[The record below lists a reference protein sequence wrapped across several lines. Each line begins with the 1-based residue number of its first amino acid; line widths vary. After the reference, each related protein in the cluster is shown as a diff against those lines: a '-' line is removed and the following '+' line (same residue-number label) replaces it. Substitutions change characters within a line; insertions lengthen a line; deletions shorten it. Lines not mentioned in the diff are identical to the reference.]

1 MSGARP
7 ARGSRPLRP
16 LRALRRELQ
25 GRWIARLP
33 RTDQLLL
40 TQRNVYIL
48 PTSAGWMLALTLAVL
63 LIASINYQLN
73 LGYLLTFLLAGSAAA
88 GMLVGHANLRGLVLH
103 LQPPAAV
110 FAGQRCALRITLDN
124 PARRARH
131 GVALAVSQD
140 LEGAPQWAWTDVP
153 AQASAVVELAF
164 VPRQRGWHPLPRI
177 TAETRFPLG
186 SFRAWSYW
194 RPATQLLVYPEAEAA
209 PPPLPPARPQGT
221 GRAGTRAAGNEDF
234 DGVRAYRR
242 GDPLKQVVWKKA
254 AQAWATGGAL
264 VSRDQPQAQPGR
276 LWLDPAAT
284 GLVDT
289 EARIARLTAWVLA
302 ADRQGVQWGLDLP
315 GAVRLAPDS
324 GLSHRERSLQA
335 LALYAPAPGAA
346 P

>member
-7 ARGSRPLRP
+7 PRGWRP

-25 GRWIARLP
+25 GRWLARLP

-88 GMLVGHANLRGLVLH
+88 GMLVGHANLRGLALQ
-103 LQPPAAV
+103 LQPPAPV

-124 PARRARH
+124 PGARARH
-131 GVALAVSQD
+131 GIALAVTQELD
-140 LEGAPQWAWTDVP
+140 GPPQWAWTDVP

-164 VPRQRGWHPLPRI
+164 VPRQRGWNALPRV

-209 PPPLPPARPQGT
+209 PPPLPPARAQGT
-221 GRAGTRAAGNEDF
+221 GRAGTRAAGSEEF

-254 AQAWATGGAL
+254 AQAWATGNSL
-264 VSRDQPQAQPGR
+264 VSRDRPQAQPGR
-276 LWLDPAAT
+276 LWLDPATT
-284 GLVDT
+284 GLTDT

-315 GAVRLAPDS
+315 GATRLAPDS
-324 GLSHRERSLQA
+324 GTPHRDRCLEA
-335 LALYAPAPGAA
+335 LALYTPGAT